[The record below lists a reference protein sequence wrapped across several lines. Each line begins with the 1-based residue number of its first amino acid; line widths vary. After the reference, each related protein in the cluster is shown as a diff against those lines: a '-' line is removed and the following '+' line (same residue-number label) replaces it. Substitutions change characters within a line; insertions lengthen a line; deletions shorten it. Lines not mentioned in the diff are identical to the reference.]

1 MPLWLIIVLAVL
13 LVLIVGGYF
22 ARQRQLKRTR
32 PAFERR
38 LAQVERDLADAAA
51 TDRGWDRE
59 HLEAAARRISA
70 ELLGSEPEDLTLVE
84 VIDRPGTDDDQ
95 AVFLVTAGGERHR
108 VVLGRRDGDWV
119 DCRPS
124 RARRL

>member
-1 MPLWLIIVLAVL
+1 M
-13 LVLIVGGYF
+13 LVVGGYF

-51 TDRGWDRE
+51 SDRGWDRE

-70 ELLGSEPEDLTLVE
+70 ERLGAEPEEMTLVE

-95 AVFLVTAGGERHR
+95 AVF
-108 VVLGRRDGDWV
+108 
-119 DCRPS
+119 PS
-124 RARRL
+124 RRRRTPPGNPRSS